1 MSLLSLLSKEPYKA
15 DLRQEVLRDLKW
27 LLNSTTALESFS
39 IEEGQELPYHVQSSV
54 LNYGLPPFAGA
65 TRHKFHQ
72 NYIQEQIQQAIIRFE
87 PRLLAES
94 VEVTTIEKALDAAG
108 GIVSF
113 EIRAFLKTYHGLEDL
128 AIISKIDLDSG
139 EVTLLEV

>member
-15 DLRQEVLRDLKW
+15 DLRQEVLRDLQW
-27 LLNSTTALESFS
+27 LLNATTALESFF
-39 IEEGQELPYHVQSSV
+39 EGEQLPYYVQSSV

-72 NYIQEQIQQAIIRFE
+72 NYIQQQIQQAIIRFE

-94 VEVTTIEKALDAAG
+94 IEVTAHEKAPDAAG

-113 EIRAFLKTYHGLEDL
+113 EIRAFLKTPQGLEDL
-128 AIISKIDLDSG
+128 AIVSKIDLDSG
-139 EVTLLEV
+139 EVTLIEV

>member
-1 MSLLSLLSKEPYKA
+1 MSLLSLLSKESYKA
-15 DLRQEVLRDLKW
+15 DLRQEVLRDLQW
-27 LLNSTTALESFS
+27 LLNATSALESFF
-39 IEEGQELPYHVQSSV
+39 EGEELPYQVQNSV

-72 NYIQEQIQQAIIRFE
+72 NYIQQQIQQAIIRFE

-94 VEVTTIEKALDAAG
+94 IEVTAHEKAPDAAG
-108 GIVSF
+108 GVISF
-113 EIRAFLKTYHGLEDL
+113 EIRAFLKTVHGLEDL

-139 EVTLLEV
+139 EVTLIEV

>member
-15 DLRQEVLRDLKW
+15 DLRQEVLRDLQW
-27 LLNSTTALESFS
+27 LLNATTALEAFAL
-39 IEEGQELPYHVQSSV
+39 EKDEELPHQVKNSV

-72 NYIQEQIQQAIIRFE
+72 NYIQQQIQQAIIRFE

-94 VEVTTIEKALDAAG
+94 IEVTAHEKAPDAAG

-113 EIRAFLKTYHGLEDL
+113 EIRAFLKTPYGLEDL
-128 AIISKIDLDSG
+128 AIVSKIDLDSG
-139 EVTLLEV
+139 EVTLIEV

>member
-15 DLRQEVLRDLKW
+15 DLRQEVLRDLQW
-27 LLNSTTALESFS
+27 LLNATTALESFF
-39 IEEGQELPYHVQSSV
+39 EGEDLPYHVQNSV

-72 NYIQEQIQQAIIRFE
+72 NYIQQQIQQAIIRFE

-94 VEVTTIEKALDAAG
+94 IEVTAHEKAPDAAG
-108 GIVSF
+108 GVVSF
-113 EIRAFLKTYHGLEDL
+113 EIRAFLKTLYGLEDL
-128 AIISKIDLDSG
+128 AIVSKIDLDSG
-139 EVTLLEV
+139 EVTLIEV